1 MKLRYAADM
10 GNREA
15 LLDGARRCLLE
26 KGYARTTARD
36 IADAAGVSLAAI
48 GYHFGSKESLL
59 EQAFMTAMEDWF
71 EDEDTHA
78 QLPTGSIEQFRQFFD
93 EVLATFPDRR
103 PLLRLNLEMGI
114 EGMHNESLGH
124 FMATAMQYGR
134 TELAKA
140 LQGLDPERDG
150 KTAQVVGSFYS
161 VLMTG
166 LVAQYLMDRENFPD
180 ASDLAEG
187 LLYIAERL
195 PGA

>member
-1 MKLRYAADM
+1 MLADM

-15 LLDGARRCLLE
+15 LLDGAKRCLLE

-71 EDEDTHA
+71 DDEGSHE
-78 QLPTGSIEQFRQFFD
+78 QLPTGSLEQFRQFFD
-93 EVLATFPDRR
+93 EVLVSFPDRK
-103 PLLRLNLEMGI
+103 PLLRLNIEMGI

-124 FMATAMQYGR
+124 FMATAVQYGR
-134 TELAKA
+134 LELARA

-150 KTAQVVGSFYS
+150 KTAQSVGSFYS